1 MPAGRK
7 PMCELKRKWIIYLFD
22 GTKTLKQIAYITGF
36 TECTISKV
44 ISKHIFEKQQKN
56 QTHESK
62 N

>member
-1 MPAGRK
+1 
-7 PMCELKRKWIIYLFD
+7 MCELKRKWIIYLFD